1 MKKSSHLLVV
11 TTLAGIIG
19 ATALVPSV
27 FAQPAPT
34 DVAGPAQPGDKGDM
48 RHDGKS
54 GGGRGGFAGLIC
66 STDGTT
72 QLQTRL
78 DALATRLTLTAAQQ
92 PLFDAYR
99 SAALA
104 AQTTFADACAAAQP
118 AATATPAAK
127 PDMLTAMQNR
137 LTKDKAE
144 VAALGA
150 VLPSFEAFFN
160 SLTDAQKALL
170 RPAGEHGRGGDDD
183 RGHDDDRGRDDHG
196 RQGRGD
202 DRGHGDRRDD
212 RSAIDPVGIEPSAA
226 TAG

>member
-11 TTLAGIIG
+11 ATLAGVIG
-19 ATALVPSV
+19 ATTLVPSV

-34 DVAGPAQPGDKGDM
+34 DVSGPAQPGDKGGM
-48 RHDGKS
+48 RPHGKH

-66 STDGTT
+66 STDGAT

-78 DALATRLTLTAAQQ
+78 DALATRLTLTATQQ

-99 SAALA
+99 TAALA
-104 AQTTFADACAAAQP
+104 AQTTFADACATVQP
-118 AATATPAAK
+118 AATATTK

-137 LTKDKAE
+137 LTNEKAE
-144 VAALGA
+144 VAALDS

-170 RPAGEHGRGGDDD
+170 TPTGEHGRGGDGHGRDD
-183 RGHDDDRGRDDHG
+183 RGHRGDDRGH
-196 RQGRGD
+196 RGD
-202 DRGHGDRRDD
+202 DRGHGDRRGD

>member
-1 MKKSSHLLVV
+1 MKKSSHFLVV
-11 TTLAGIIG
+11 ATLAGVIG

-34 DVAGPAQPGDKGDM
+34 DVASPTQPSDKGGM
-48 RHDGKS
+48 RPDGKH

-66 STDGTT
+66 STDGAT

-78 DALATRLTLTAAQQ
+78 DALATRLTLTATQQ

-104 AQTTFADACAAAQP
+104 AQTSFADACATVQP
-118 AATATPAAK
+118 AASAAK
-127 PDMLTAMQNR
+127 PDMLKAMQDR
-137 LTKDKAE
+137 LTTQKAE
-144 VAALGA
+144 VAAMDS

-170 RPAGEHGRGGDDD
+170 TPAGEHGHGGDD
-183 RGHDDDRGRDDHG
+183 HGRDDRG

-202 DRGHGDRRDD
+202 ERGHGDRRGD
-212 RSAIDPVGIEPSAA
+212 RSAINPVGIEPSAA